1 MRSASSFGVVSPTSE
16 RTNWGTDRT
25 QIHGIGLRHHSGLS
39 RLLNSD
45 GRSRVQR
52 CTGRGSTRHGSRATE
67 VPGTVTAACLLF
79 TELIY
84 DSGSLDLLYRLAELA
99 ILVRFTVIQVKGK
112 YLLDE

>member
-1 MRSASSFGVVSPTSE
+1 MRSASSIGVVSPTSE

-39 RLLNSD
+39 GLLNGD

-52 CTGRGSTRHGSRATE
+52 CTGRGSTRHGRRATE

-84 DSGSLDLLYRLAELA
+84 DMAAAERDEA
-99 ILVRFTVIQVKGK
+99 I
-112 YLLDE
+112 